1 MGLGSVDCHWLPDLC
16 PSVLAATARTLVAGE
31 LGKAARLGWF
41 RCRKSLVITPDGIQ
55 HLVLADDRTF
65 VQVMAEGADVL
76 ADDTALTYHID
87 GLEGPA
93 RRRIE
98 TWRRLASLGVWRR
111 SRRRGPKPRQQVS
124 RFRESLIALDG
135 RLAGASDR
143 EIATRL
149 FGQETVAEIW
159 RTGDDALRA
168 RTRRRIARGLHLM
181 KGGYRQLLQGP
192 PL

>member
-1 MGLGSVDCHWLPDLC
+1 M
-16 PSVLAATARTLVAGE
+16 ATARTLVSGE
-31 LGKAARLGWF
+31 LGKAARLGRF
-41 RCRKSLVITPDGIQ
+41 RCRKSLVITPDGVQ

-87 GLEGPA
+87 GLDGPA
-93 RRRIE
+93 RRQVE
-98 TWRRLASLGVWRR
+98 TWRRLASLRVRR
-111 SRRRGPKPRQQVS
+111 SSPGRKRKPRQQVL
-124 RFRESLIALDG
+124 RFRESLMALDG

-149 FGQETVAEIW
+149 YGQETVAESW
-159 RTGDDALRA
+159 RTADDSLRA

-181 KGGYRQLLQGP
+181 NGGYRQLLQGP